1 MSRKFSEITKWIMVL
16 AMAGTVPACAA
27 AAAAGAGAAT
37 GVYLTSRGAKSLVPM
52 SLDDAVAR
60 SRAVLTQLN
69 VTMKDSETNDQG
81 DERELHGTTPDGLD
95 IGIQLDRQDAQS
107 TNIEVTTKKN
117 LVDYDK
123 DYSQMVLRK
132 IIEQDQ
138 QS

>member
-60 SRAVLTQLN
+60 SRAVLSQLN
-69 VTMKDSETNDQG
+69 VTMKDTETNDQG

-95 IGIQLDRQDAQS
+95 IGIQLDRQDAQT

-117 LVDYDK
+117 VVDYDK
-123 DYSQMVLRK
+123 DYSKMVLQK
-132 IIEQDQ
+132 IIEQNQ
-138 QS
+138 

>member
-81 DERELHGTTPDGLD
+81 DERDLHGTTPDGLD